1 MTYEFIIY
9 SLVWGGKM
17 TSCIIVGH
25 RSNLCLPLNTN
36 FFMLLAKRWFFCVC
50 VVAKGLLYTTY
61 TWRNLCQPIPLAHP
75 FFNMRLRYTTQ
86 LEISC
91 AYGDHDVVRI
101 VFLRFQTLRVDPHYK
116 TML

>member
-1 MTYEFIIY
+1 
-9 SLVWGGKM
+9 M

-25 RSNLCLPLNTN
+25 RSTLCLPLNTN

-61 TWRNLCQPIPLAHP
+61 TWHNLCQPISLAHP
-75 FFNMRLRYTTQ
+75 FFNMRSCYTTQ
-86 LEISC
+86 LEIPC

-101 VFLRFQTLRVDPHYK
+101 VFLQFQTLRVDPHYK